1 MALNKSVRRARRVSG
16 WTVARIA
23 AAGCLALAVAAPA
36 SGASLLPDGAFTLG
50 LTGFSSGYV
59 YNDDCWGEGS
69 YFIAGSGA
77 DCHSLW
83 SDFGDH
89 TTGDGSM
96 MVVNGA
102 RVSGV
107 EVWALEPGKT
117 VQW

>member
-1 MALNKSVRRARRVSG
+1 M
-16 WTVARIA
+16 
-23 AAGCLALAVAAPA
+23 AVAAPA

-50 LTGFSSGYV
+50 LTGFSSGYE

-83 SDFGDH
+83 ADFGDH

-96 MVVNGA
+96 MVVN
-102 RVSGV
+102 
-107 EVWALEPGKT
+107 
-117 VQW
+117 